1 MESARR
7 EIDSALRQVRTKRGT
22 ILSRMA
28 LYLIMIGVSIGTVVP
43 FLFMFSTSFTQS
55 FTMMSY
61 PPTLLPDNPTLSNYW
76 TILFDFQNGLFPR
89 WFFNTLFTTV
99 CITLGSLFLNT
110 LAGYIFAKKEF
121 YGKNILFG
129 LLLSTMM
136 VPVAVT
142 LIPTFLIVNRLGFF
156 NTYWA
161 LILPTL
167 ATPFGIFLMRQFI
180 SSLPSELIEVSKIDG
195 AGELRIFWSIVI
207 PLSLPGM
214 AALGIFTVIN
224 SWNAFL
230 WPLVVLRANTMRT
243 LVVGLATIQGEFN
256 VEYGLIMAGSVL
268 TVLPLL
274 ILFIIFQPYFVEG
287 LRMGYGK

>member
-7 EIDSALRQVRTKRGT
+7 EIDSALRQVRTKPGT